1 MRTGSTRLADVWIG
15 IATALAILAVT
26 IPLFLNSIW
35 VAFEQGRS
43 NASTWTGFSDAD
55 LRRTTDSILSDL
67 VIGAPDFDVEIGGA
81 PVLDARE
88 RSHMR
93 DVRTVFGGFLVLAV
107 VATISAVVLAAR
119 RRAEAR
125 RGTWAAIRGG
135 AVGLIVTLLA
145 LAVVALVAF
154 DALFETFHRV
164 LFPSGSYDF
173 DPRTERLV
181 QIFPFD
187 FWQDSAIAVGVVAI
201 VIALAIVWIAHRRLG
216 RVAPVST
223 PTQTALERSRS

>member
-1 MRTGSTRLADVWIG
+1 
-15 IATALAILAVT
+15 
-26 IPLFLNSIW
+26 LFLNPVW

-43 NASTWTGFSDAD
+43 QATAWTGFSDAD
-55 LRRTTDSILSDL
+55 LRRVTDSILSDL
-67 VIGAPDFDVEIGGA
+67 VIGPPDFAVEIAGG
-81 PVLDARE
+81 PVLDERE

-93 DVRTVFGGFLVLAV
+93 DVRVVFGGFFVLAA
-107 VATISAVVLAAR
+107 VAAVSALLVAAR

-125 RGTWAAIRGG
+125 RRTWAAVRGG
-135 AVGLIVTLLA
+135 AVGLIVALVVLA
-145 LAVVALVAF
+145 GVALVAF
-154 DALFETFHRV
+154 DALFETFHRL

-201 VIALAIVWIAHRRLG
+201 VIASVVAVVAHRRLG
-216 RVAPVST
+216 MRPASA
-223 PTQTALERSRS
+223 TATAQPSLERSRP